1 MANTYVKLATVSVG
15 LLGAAN
21 IEFTSIPATYTDLVV
36 KLSSRTASAS
46 QADAV
51 KVTFNGATANY
62 SGKGLGADA
71 GSGSAFSFNN
81 TGTAS
86 LSDAYFTS
94 TDANSV
100 SAFGNGE
107 IYICNYTTTNSKG
120 VSGDSV
126 TENNGTTA
134 YPLIFTGLW
143 SDTATINTIRLTPG
157 ASFKQYSS
165 ATLYGILKN

>member
-1 MANTYVKLATVSVG
+1 MANTYIKIASYSATGTV
-15 LLGAAN
+15 AY
-21 IEFTSIPATYTDLVV
+21 IEFTSIPSTYTDLVV

-86 LSDAYFTS
+86 FSDAYFTS
-94 TDANSV
+94 TDANSAN
-100 SAFGNGE
+100 AFGNGE
-107 IYICNYTTTNSKG
+107 IYIPNYTTTSNKS

-126 TENNGTTA
+126 TENNGATA
-134 YPLIFTGLW
+134 YPELAAGLW
-143 SDTATINTIRLTPG
+143 SDSATISTIRLTPG
-157 ASFKQYSS
+157 SSFKQYST
-165 ATLYGILKN
+165 ATLYGIKKN